1 MGASAPMT
9 RLIVLLLLLTP
20 TAAAAFDR
28 HQHAADLPRVL
39 GDRDP
44 SDPSERVPRAT
55 YQSVTAAT
63 KSYRPVA
70 PLPWDEL
77 NRRVAPRPK
86 QDPAAAPK
94 RN

>member
-1 MGASAPMT
+1 MT
-9 RLIVLLLLLTP
+9 RLIVFLLLLAP
-20 TAAAAFDR
+20 TTALALDQ
-28 HQHAADLPRVL
+28 HQQNAELPRVL

-44 SDPSERVPRAT
+44 SDASERVPRAT
-55 YQSVTAAT
+55 YKSVTAAT

-86 QDPAAAPK
+86 QDPAPK

>member
-1 MGASAPMT
+1 MPMT
-9 RLIVLLLLLTP
+9 RLFVLMLLLTP
-20 TAAAAFDR
+20 TAATAFDR
-28 HQHAADLPRVL
+28 HQHIADLPSVL

-44 SDPSERVPRAT
+44 SDPGERVPRFT
-55 YQSVTAAT
+55 YKSVTAAT
-63 KSYRPVA
+63 KSYRPVD

-86 QDPAAAPK
+86 QDPAGAPM

>member
-1 MGASAPMT
+1 MK
-9 RLIVLLLLLTP
+9 RLLLLTVLLTP
-20 TAAAAFDR
+20 SAAAAFDR
-28 HQHAADLPRVL
+28 HQWSSDLPRVL

-44 SDPSERVPRAT
+44 SDSGERVPRPG

-63 KSYRPVA
+63 KSYRPVD

-86 QDPAAAPK
+86 QEPPAAPARK
-94 RN
+94 N

>member
-1 MGASAPMT
+1 MT
-9 RLIVLLLLLTP
+9 RLIILLLLLAP
-20 TAAAAFDR
+20 TSAAAVDR
-28 HQHAADLPRVL
+28 HQRTADLPRVL

-44 SDPSERVPRAT
+44 SDPAERVPRAT